1 MEAAHQGM
9 EADPSER
16 CAECH
21 TPHALPFGSSQH
33 AQLTG
38 YREAIKARAGLQEM
52 TPGLEEMFEQ
62 SCNTCHGTCGQC
74 HISRPN
80 AVKKGFLRG
89 HQILGRPSM
98 TENCTACHG
107 SRIGEE
113 FRGQHAGIPADTHY
127 RRGMQCVACHDSQEL
142 HGFGDQGTNRYEVA
156 NAPQCEDCH
165 EVGGGNT
172 YHAAH
177 GDLLSCQVCHS
188 TSYKNCYNCH
198 VGEGLAQP
206 SELGF
211 KIGLNP
217 LRSDR
222 RPYKYAVV
230 RHIPIAPDSYEA
242 WDAGGLPNF
251 AVMPTWK
258 HATPHN
264 IQRQTPQTADCTS
277 SCHNNA
283 EIFLT
288 EADLEGDT
296 PEEVEANQGVIV
308 REIP

>member
-1 MEAAHQGM
+1 MEAAHQGVD
-9 EADPSER
+9 ADPSEK

-21 TPHALPFGSSQH
+21 APHDLPFTNSQH
-33 AQLTG
+33 ARLTG
-38 YREAIKARAGLQEM
+38 YREAITARAGLEAM
-52 TPGLEEMFEQ
+52 TPGLEAMFEQ
-62 SCNTCHGTCGQC
+62 NCNTCHATCGQC

-80 AVKKGFLRG
+80 AVKKGLLRG
-89 HQILGRPSM
+89 HQLLRRPSM

-113 FRGQHAGIPADTHY
+113 FRGQHAGVPADTHY
-127 RRGMQCVACHDSQEL
+127 RKGMQCVACHGSEEI
-142 HGFGDQGTNRYEVA
+142 HGFGVQGDHRYEVA
-156 NAPQCEDCH
+156 SAPACEDCH
-165 EVGGGNT
+165 EVGDDNA

-177 GDLLSCQVCHS
+177 GDRLACQVCHS
-188 TSYKNCYNCH
+188 VSYKNCYNCH

-206 SELGF
+206 SQLGF

-217 LRSDR
+217 LKSDR
-222 RPYKYAVV
+222 RPYEYALV
-230 RHIPIAPDSYEA
+230 RHIPIAPDSYAA

-251 AVMPTWK
+251 SVMPTWK

-264 IQRQTPQTADCTS
+264 IQRQTPQTADCTT

-288 EADLEGDT
+288 EADLEGT
-296 PEEVEANQGVIV
+296 TAQEVEANQGVIV